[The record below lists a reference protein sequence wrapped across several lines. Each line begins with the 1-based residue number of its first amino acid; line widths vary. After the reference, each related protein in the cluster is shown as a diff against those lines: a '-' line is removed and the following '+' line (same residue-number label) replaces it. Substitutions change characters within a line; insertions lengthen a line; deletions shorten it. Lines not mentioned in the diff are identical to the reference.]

1 VAGRAAR
8 HRGQSGTTLIELLVA
23 TLIMGLAVVMLV
35 GLFSTGAV
43 QSMLANRDA
52 AAQAATAYELEKVG
66 AAQYSSSPT
75 SYSECFASDG
85 ISSTAVVAYQGT
97 CPGASKIRA
106 DVSVRQI
113 QGNLQQWTIVVNGAA
128 GGPIGNP
135 VSTFRVNR

>member
-1 VAGRAAR
+1 MAGRAAR

-23 TLIMGLAVVMLV
+23 TLIERASWSSARPSVPPGLAVRNRMVCFV
-35 GLFSTGAV
+35 IGAR
-43 QSMLANRDA
+43 LA
-52 AAQAATAYELEKVG
+52 G
-66 AAQYSSSPT
+66 ASIAVPMRRPR
-75 SYSECFASDG
+75 ERFHDIADRRG
-85 ISSTAVVAYQGT
+85 STAVVAYQGT